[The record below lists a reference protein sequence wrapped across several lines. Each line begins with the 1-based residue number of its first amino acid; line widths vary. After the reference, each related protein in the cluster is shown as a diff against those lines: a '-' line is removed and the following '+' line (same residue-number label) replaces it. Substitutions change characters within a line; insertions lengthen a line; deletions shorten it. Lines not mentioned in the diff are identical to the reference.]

1 MMMRMIMRVTVALAL
16 AAAAANGARADGIAI
31 VQAVEQATGVCNG
44 ATAAEAFECAKDK
57 CVAAGAAARED
68 CLEMTWCQ
76 SGWTVDVFMQSTE
89 GPHWHEYHCGWSS
102 RAEAEAAGSLACN
115 PERKTQ
121 LMECAAVQIYD
132 PDGKAMME
140 N

>member
-1 MMMRMIMRVTVALAL
+1 MRMFMRATVALVL
-16 AAAAANGARADGIAI
+16 AAAAVSAAHADGIAI
-31 VQAVEQATGVCNG
+31 VQAVEQSGGVCTG
-44 ATAAEAFECAKDK
+44 ATAAEAFDCAKDK
-57 CVAAGAAARED
+57 CEAGGAVRED

-102 RAEAEAAGSLACN
+102 RAEAEAAGQLACN

-121 LMECAAVQIYD
+121 LMECATVQIYD

>member
-1 MMMRMIMRVTVALAL
+1 MMMQMMIRAMFALAL
-16 AAAAANGARADGIAI
+16 ASAAANAARADGIAI
-31 VQAVEQATGVCNG
+31 VQAVEQSGGVCTG
-44 ATAAEAFECAKDK
+44 PTAAKAFECAKDQ
-57 CVAAGAAARED
+57 CVAGGALRED
-68 CLEMTWCQ
+68 CLEMTWCE

-102 RAEAEAAGSLACN
+102 RAEAEAAGELACN

-121 LMECAAVQIYD
+121 LMECATVQIYD
-132 PDGKAMME
+132 PAGKAMME

>member
-1 MMMRMIMRVTVALAL
+1 MRIIIQALL
-16 AAAAANGARADGIAI
+16 AAVLAFAAGSAARADGIAI
-31 VQAVEQATGVCNG
+31 VQAVEQSSGVCTG
-44 ATAAEAFECAKDK
+44 PTAAEAFECAKDK
-57 CVAAGAAARED
+57 CVAGGAAARED

-102 RAEAEAAGSLACN
+102 RAEAEAAGELACN
-115 PERKTQ
+115 PERKKQ
-121 LMECAAVQIYD
+121 LMECATVQIYD

>member
-1 MMMRMIMRVTVALAL
+1 MQVIMRAILAVSL
-16 AAAAANGARADGIAI
+16 AFAAGSAARADGIAI
-31 VQAVEQATGVCNG
+31 VQAVEQSGGVCTG
-44 ATAAEAFECAKDK
+44 PTAAEAFECAKDK
-57 CVAAGAAARED
+57 CVAGGAARED

-76 SGWTVDVFMQSTE
+76 SGWAVDVFMQSTE
-89 GPHWHEYHCGWSS
+89 GPHWHEYHCGWST
-102 RAEAEAAGSLACN
+102 RAEAEAAGELACN

-121 LMECAAVQIYD
+121 LMECATVQIYD